1 MLNICNFA
9 QEIIS
14 RPTQTWLSP
23 PDSSLQLWGNKFSP
37 TPRRGRSPL
46 TPYPPPPHPLVQP
59 AQAPLRDPVH
69 RVQKWVIAFF
79 TPGSAQDAAQLR
91 FGKTCSQW
99 ESKKPRMLPPP
110 ELLHVCEEGA
120 KLEPN
125 CIKLDYAFPFHFET
139 QAARKTGEKMGDCTL
154 RCGLRFTSCDG
165 GSLPLSGS
173 VYKQDEAHSLACQPN
188 FRLFQ
193 NRASPRL
200 HSNNLKPGFHLI
212 TLSHN
217 FANCPFTGELSA
229 KT

>member
-46 TPYPPPPHPLVQP
+46 TPYPPHPLVQP
-59 AQAPLRDPVH
+59 TQAPLRDPVH
-69 RVQKWVIAFF
+69 WVQKWVIAFF

-99 ESKKPRMLPPP
+99 ESKKTRMLPPP

-125 CIKLDYAFPFHFET
+125 CIKRDYAFQFHFEHK
-139 QAARKTGEKMGDCTL
+139 QHVKRGKKWAIAHCAAVCVLRAAMEAPSRSLVLCTNKMK
-154 RCGLRFTSCDG
+154 
-165 GSLPLSGS
+165 PI
-173 VYKQDEAHSLACQPN
+173 AW
-188 FRLFQ
+188 
-193 NRASPRL
+193 RASP
-200 HSNNLKPGFHLI
+200 I
-212 TLSHN
+212 
-217 FANCPFTGELSA
+217 FACSRIGPHRGCIATISSLAFI
-229 KT
+229 